1 MVVGCLSPQI
11 VGHVLLVLVG
21 VWRIGGNFLGGNYV
35 RVHTNL
41 ELLLRIKLDAA
52 FASVKP
58 QACAPVDPLGWSL
71 VPHEVGV
78 GIWAQLVVVPLG
90 LERELSELISSWL
103 LGVLHCLEA
112 RHVISEFPLVSLSLQ
127 YLDFLIP
134 VHHSRLKPIYL
145 ALKALNLGIV
155 FMVWMKFLG
164 LHSLWEN

>member
-1 MVVGCLSPQI
+1 MGI
-11 VGHVLLVLVG
+11 
-21 VWRIGGNFLGGNYV
+21 
-35 RVHTNL
+35 HTDF
-41 ELLLRIKLDAA
+41 ELIPGIELDAA

-58 QACAPVDPLGWSL
+58 LACAPVDPLGWSL

-78 GIWAQLVVVPLG
+78 GIWAQLVVVPLS

-103 LGVLHCLEA
+103 LCVLHCLEA

-155 FMVWMKFLG
+155 LVI
-164 LHSLWEN
+164 